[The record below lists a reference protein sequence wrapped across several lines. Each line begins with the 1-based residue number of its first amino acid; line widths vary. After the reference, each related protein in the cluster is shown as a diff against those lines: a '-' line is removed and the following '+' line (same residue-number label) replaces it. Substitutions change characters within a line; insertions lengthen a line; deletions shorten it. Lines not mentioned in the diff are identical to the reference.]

1 MINYMGKYISHLATL
16 GGPLYE
22 LLQIE
27 TAWTWDS
34 AQERAFRQL
43 KEALMTSPVL
53 SFYDAEKTTTV
64 SADASSHGLGGV
76 LLQQH
81 GDCWKPIAYCSR
93 TLTSAERHYVQIEKE
108 CLAGFWACEHFSK
121 YLSGMGHFKLITDHK
136 PLVPLINCKDL
147 DNVPIRCQRLLLRLM
162 RFNVTAEYVPGSPQS
177 STVDSTTEEDISC
190 YVNAIVEILPASNG
204 KIK

>member
-1 MINYMGKYISHLATL
+1 MRTVSEQTQRKSKLSLNSNVHELKRVLGMINYMGKYISHLATL

-22 LLQIE
+22 LLRIE

-64 SADASSHGLGGV
+64 SADASSYGLGGV

-147 DNVPIRCQRLLLRLM
+147 PMYRSDAKD
-162 RFNVTAEYVPGSPQS
+162 FYS
-177 STVDSTTEEDISC
+177 D
-190 YVNAIVEILPASNG
+190 
-204 KIK
+204 